1 MKNNIHL
8 LLFLFFFILNSSFLV
23 TCHDDD
29 DDDSVLSSDQTHQ
42 INSILGEDSL
52 GHFGNGIVS
61 SSAAEA
67 PGPASEPS
75 GALVLAGSR
84 TKRPDI
90 LNRFK
95 KYRGG
100 WDITNKHYWASVGF
114 TGAAALI
121 LAIIWFVFFGLAMI
135 THHYF
140 GWRIDIKGKES
151 QRSQIICLVLL
162 IVFTLAAATG
172 CILLSVGQ
180 DEFHSEAVDTLNYV
194 VNQSDYTVQTLINI
208 TGYLALAKTVN
219 VAQFYLPSDV
229 KDSIDKL
236 NIDLNKASDTL
247 GRKTHQ
253 NSRKIRTV
261 FDAVRSSMIT
271 VAIVL
276 LLLSILGLYL
286 SILGHKN
293 AIHLF
298 TIGGWL
304 LVVVTLVLCGVF
316 VILNN
321 SISDTCMAMGQW
333 VNHQHA
339 ETALSNILPCVDEST
354 TNQTLYKSKQ
364 VISDLGN
371 IVNGFIGSY
380 ANSYSVPSG
389 NSNYYNQSGP
399 LMPYVCTPYDS
410 QLQERE
416 CSSEEVSMSNA
427 SLVWQNYTCT
437 VTESGLC
444 TSTGR
449 LTPEMYQQLTGAVN
463 ISYALQHYTPPLLS
477 FQDCN
482 FVRETFTTITSNHC
496 RPLQRHLH
504 LVNAGLVLV
513 SVGIMLS
520 LALWIVYANRPQ
532 REEVFAK
539 ITSKIKGK
547 CNVKLCR
554 DDHTIVNVPASNITR
569 A

>member
-23 TCHDDD
+23 SCH
-29 DDDSVLSSDQTHQ
+29 DDSVLSSDQTHQ

-75 GALVLAGSR
+75 GTLVLAGSR

-114 TGAAALI
+114 TGAAAFI
-121 LAIIWFVFFGLAMI
+121 IAIIWFVFFGLAMI

-140 GWRIDIKGKES
+140 RWRIDIKGKES
-151 QRSQIICLVLL
+151 QRSQILCLVLL

-180 DEFHSEAVDTLNYV
+180 DEFHSEAIDTLNYV
-194 VNQSDYTVQTLINI
+194 VNQSDYTVQTLVNI

-253 NSRKIRTV
+253 NSQKIRTV

-271 VAIVL
+271 VAIVML
-276 LLLSILGLYL
+276 LVSILGLYL

-304 LVVVTLVLCGVF
+304 LVVVTLLLCGVF

-321 SISDTCMAMGQW
+321 AISDTCMAMGQW

-339 ETALSNILPCVDEST
+339 ETALSNILPCVDQST
-354 TNQTLYKSKQ
+354 TNQTLYKSK
-364 VISDLGN
+364 
-371 IVNGFIGSY
+371 
-380 ANSYSVPSG
+380 
-389 NSNYYNQSGP
+389 QSGP

-554 DDHTIVNVPASNITR
+554 DDHTIVDVPASNIPR

>member
-1 MKNNIHL
+1 MEKNPLFPFCFSIFITFSFVSCASL
-8 LLFLFFFILNSSFLV
+8 LP
-23 TCHDDD
+23 
-29 DDDSVLSSDQTHQ
+29 SDQNDQ
-42 INSILGEDSL
+42 INSILGENGED
-52 GHFGNGIVS
+52 GHWRNGILS
-61 SSAAEA
+61 SSAQA
-67 PGPASEPS
+67 PAPSSGSS

-90 LNRFK
+90 LNRFR

-114 TGAAALI
+114 TGSAALI
-121 LAIIWFVFFGLAMI
+121 LGMIWFVFFGVAMI
-135 THHYF
+135 THHF
-140 GWRIDIKGKES
+140 CGWRIDIKGKES
-151 QRSQIICLVLL
+151 RLSQTLCLILL
-162 IVFTLAAATG
+162 IIFTCAAATG

-180 DEFHSEAVDTLNYV
+180 DEFHGEAVDTLNYV
-194 VNQSDYTVQTLINI
+194 VNQSDYTVQTLVNV
-208 TGYLALAKTVN
+208 TGYLSLAKTVN

-236 NIDLNKASDTL
+236 NVDLNSASDTL

-271 VAIVL
+271 VAIVML
-276 LLLSILGLYL
+276 IVSILGLFL

-298 TIGGWL
+298 IIGGWL
-304 LVVVTLVLCGVF
+304 LVVVAFILCGVF

-321 SISDTCMAMGQW
+321 AISDTCMAMEEW
-333 VNHQHA
+333 VDHSDA
-339 ETALSNILPCVDEST
+339 ETALSNILPCVDQGT

-364 VISDLGN
+364 VINDLGN

-380 ANSYSVPSG
+380 ANSYGVLPA

-399 LMPYVCTPYDS
+399 LMPYVCSPYDS
-410 QLQERE
+410 QLQQRN
-416 CSSEEVSMSNA
+416 CSSQEVSMSNA
-427 SLVWQNYTCT
+427 SLVWWNYTCT
-437 VTESGLC
+437 VSESGIC
-444 TSTGR
+444 MSTGR
-449 LTPEMYQQLTGAVN
+449 LTPDMYQQLVGAVN

-482 FVRETFTTITSNHC
+482 FVRETFTTITSEHC
-496 RPLQRHLH
+496 PALKQHLQT
-504 LVNAGLVLV
+504 VTAGLGLV
-513 SVGIMLS
+513 SVGVMLS

-547 CNVKLCR
+547 CNGKLCR
-554 DDHTIVNVPASNITR
+554 GDARSQITEV
-569 A
+569 

>member
-1 MKNNIHL
+1 MEKNP
-8 LLFLFFFILNSSFLV
+8 LFSLCFFFIFIFSFV
-23 TCHDDD
+23 SC
-29 DDDSVLSSDQTHQ
+29 DSALPSVQNDQ
-42 INSILGEDSL
+42 IVSILGDDGEDNL
-52 GHFGNGIVS
+52 GHWRNGILS
-61 SSAAEA
+61 PSAEA
-67 PGPASEPS
+67 PGPS
-75 GALVLAGSR
+75 GSLVLAGSR

-90 LNRFK
+90 LNRFR
-95 KYRGG
+95 KYVGG

-114 TGAAALI
+114 TGCAALI
-121 LAIIWFVFFGLAMI
+121 LAIIWFVFFGVAMI
-135 THHYF
+135 THHF
-140 GWRIDIKGKES
+140 CGWRIDIKGKES
-151 QRSQIICLVLL
+151 RLSQMLCLILL
-162 IVFTLAAATG
+162 IVFTCAAAIG

-180 DEFHSEAVDTLNYV
+180 DEFHGEAVDTLNYV
-194 VNQSDYTVQTLINI
+194 VNQSDYTVQTLENV
-208 TGYLALAKTVN
+208 TGYLSLAKTVN

-236 NIDLNKASDTL
+236 NVDLNSASDTL

-271 VAIVL
+271 VAIVML
-276 LLLSILGLYL
+276 IVSLLGLYL

-298 TIGGWL
+298 IIGGWL
-304 LVVVTLVLCGVF
+304 LVVVAFILCGVF

-321 SISDTCMAMGQW
+321 AISDTCMAMEQW
-333 VNHQHA
+333 VDHLHA
-339 ETALSNILPCVDEST
+339 ETALSNILPCVDQGT

-380 ANSYSVPSG
+380 ANSYDVPPG

-399 LMPYVCTPYDS
+399 LMPYVCFPYDS
-410 QLQERE
+410 QLQERN
-416 CSSEEVSMSNA
+416 CSSQEISMSNA
-427 SLVWQNYTCT
+427 SLVWWNFTCT
-437 VTESGLC
+437 VSESGIC
-444 TSTGR
+444 MSTGR
-449 LTPEMYQQLTGAVN
+449 LTPDMYRQLVGAVN

-482 FVRETFTTITSNHC
+482 FVRGTFTTITSDHC
-496 RPLQRHLH
+496 PALKHHLQM
-504 LVNAGLVLV
+504 VTAGLGLV
-513 SVGIMLS
+513 SVGVMLS
-520 LALWIVYANRPQ
+520 LALWIIYANRPQ

-547 CNVKLCR
+547 CNGQLCR
-554 DDHTIVNVPASNITR
+554 GDVRNQITEV
-569 A
+569 